1 MAEIDRT
8 GLDILCKA
16 PGDVYLPP
24 KDGLV
29 VCIKANGEVI
39 ICDNKTDKCSRTVP
53 PRDDRTPNVDAM
65 TVGLLKVVKELTERV
80 ANLESKRPGR
90 KKKSRKPR

>member
-24 KDGLV
+24 KNGLV
-29 VCIKANGEVI
+29 VCIKADGEVI
-39 ICDNKTDKCSRTVP
+39 ICDNKTDKCSRTLP
-53 PRDDRTPNVDAM
+53 PRDDRTSSLDAM

-80 ANLESKRPGR
+80 ANLESKLSGR
-90 KKKSRKPR
+90 KKKPKRN